1 MRINEIIGDRYKIIE
16 PLGEGGMANVYRA
29 HDLILGRDVTIKML
43 RLDLRDNPTVR
54 HRFEN
59 EIAATAEL
67 NHANIIQVY
76 DYGED
81 EAMQYLVTE
90 YIEGT
95 DLKRYI
101 AMRKPIPV
109 TRVVDIYDGILAGV
123 EEAHAHDIIHRDLKP
138 QNVLIDVQGNP
149 EITDFGI
156 ATGQSEAGMTATN
169 TAIGSVHYMS
179 PEQVKGEGATNRSD
193 IYALGVMLYEMLTGV
208 VPFDAD
214 DAVAIAVKHARAPIP
229 YVRDFDPRIP
239 QALENVILR
248 AMQKN
253 PMDRYANVT
262 EMRRDLSTVLA
273 PERINETR
281 FGVEKIKTIV
291 DNSATRVLP
300 ITDQNDSVAPEV
312 AKQRQTYLVAVTGK
326 ETNGRKAAGLRE
338 DYINVLM
345 PDTKERQRFILKQDL
360 WSTVKKA
367 KEAKITVEDGVVVA
381 FEMVKPAKSKWR
393 FLVYAIGLLV
403 TLAVVLAAMNYIIPD
418 KVTIAELN
426 GKSLA
431 QVKTT
436 LKENDLKVGN
446 VKYVY
451 SKKVDKGKVITTN
464 PKKGAQ
470 VNEGTAVN
478 IEVSKGAKHVRF
490 GEYENEKY
498 SLVAATL
505 RAKGYTVQQEKVNS
519 DLVPVGY
526 IVSQDIDA
534 EKKVV
539 PSDTTVTFK
548 VSKGEKQITVPDFS
562 DMTKAEAQAK
572 ADALDLTVY
581 FNEITSDSVDYGKV
595 INQSVVPGQKIS
607 QSETVNI
614 NISDSVATKNF
625 VGSTYKSVL
634 AWAKKYGITVQQT
647 SDLDSLQPKGTVT
660 DQSPTAGE
668 RVSKGGTIT
677 VSVSTGTKTS
687 SSSSSSSSSSAESST
702 SSN

>member
-149 EITDFGI
+149 KITDFGI

-291 DNSATRVLP
+291 DNSATRVL
-300 ITDQNDSVAPEV
+300 
-312 AKQRQTYLVAVTGK
+312 K
-326 ETNGRKAAGLRE
+326 
-338 DYINVLM
+338 
-345 PDTKERQRFILKQDL
+345 
-360 WSTVKKA
+360 
-367 KEAKITVEDGVVVA
+367 
-381 FEMVKPAKSKWR
+381 
-393 FLVYAIGLLV
+393 
-403 TLAVVLAAMNYIIPD
+403 
-418 KVTIAELN
+418 
-426 GKSLA
+426 
-431 QVKTT
+431 
-436 LKENDLKVGN
+436 
-446 VKYVY
+446 
-451 SKKVDKGKVITTN
+451 
-464 PKKGAQ
+464 
-470 VNEGTAVN
+470 
-478 IEVSKGAKHVRF
+478 
-490 GEYENEKY
+490 
-498 SLVAATL
+498 
-505 RAKGYTVQQEKVNS
+505 
-519 DLVPVGY
+519 
-526 IVSQDIDA
+526 
-534 EKKVV
+534 
-539 PSDTTVTFK
+539 
-548 VSKGEKQITVPDFS
+548 
-562 DMTKAEAQAK
+562 
-572 ADALDLTVY
+572 
-581 FNEITSDSVDYGKV
+581 
-595 INQSVVPGQKIS
+595 
-607 QSETVNI
+607 
-614 NISDSVATKNF
+614 
-625 VGSTYKSVL
+625 
-634 AWAKKYGITVQQT
+634 
-647 SDLDSLQPKGTVT
+647 
-660 DQSPTAGE
+660 
-668 RVSKGGTIT
+668 
-677 VSVSTGTKTS
+677 
-687 SSSSSSSSSSAESST
+687 
-702 SSN
+702 